1 MEIWRRYPLLSLI
14 ALGLA
19 VAAPVRRA
27 NAEPDCAP
35 EIATLQGLSSGI
47 QIDIRV
53 PQTLTAGSS
62 VEVSWQAKTRAP
74 LKAPLFII
82 VAVPGEVRFEAP
94 PLSTKPTPAPDATS
108 AEPQQPEL
116 PGFIGLTPDAKGPL
130 GLMFGAG
137 KSRALI
143 PPPISRGPSSPAHLR
158 FVFMGQQPVELSAT
172 RLVKLSKDLPHDW
185 HAQRQVLGLSR
196 LTRRNSPDKLHI

>member
-1 MEIWRRYPLLSLI
+1 MEIWRRYPLLALI
-14 ALGLA
+14 ALGL
-19 VAAPVRRA
+19 VVTAPVRRA

-35 EIATLQGLSSGI
+35 EIAMLQGLSSGI
-47 QIDIRV
+47 QVNIKA

-74 LKAPLFII
+74 PKAPLFII

-94 PLSTKPTPAPDATS
+94 RLPTKPTPAPDETS
-108 AEPQQPEL
+108 ADPQQPEL

-143 PPPISRGPSSPAHLR
+143 PLH
-158 FVFMGQQPVELSAT
+158 QPGS
-172 RLVKLSKDLPHDW
+172 KLAGSFAVRIYDAGEKAIEVGVVARTTCGERVVSTP
-185 HAQRQVLGLSR
+185 LSR
-196 LTRRNSPDKLHI
+196 LVAVVAGPARDCRARSLRY